1 MIIVARFLQ
10 KVKDGILEITGY
22 DAFCPVCGEPL
33 HFHGRCRRFVRTQTW
48 EQRIEMSIRVLY
60 CMSCCRFH
68 RELPDFL
75 APFKHFSLEMVANI
89 YDGIVKSRL
98 LMAARSFV
106 STSTTALSTAP
117 TGCTSQAAICSK
129 VWKPRTPT
137 KQKAT
142 TEGKVNTIPTVVV
155 FGKRQ
160 PPPALV
166 YAGFETA
173 AARTL
178 KVLP

>member
-10 KVKDGILEITGY
+10 NVKDGILEITGY

-75 APFKHFSLEMVANI
+75 APFKHFSLEMVSKI
-89 YDGIVKSRL
+89 YDGIVKKPAVDGSTIIRL
-98 LMAARSFV
+98 RYWVDWVLKY
-106 STSTTALSTAP
+106 
-117 TGCTSQAAICSK
+117 GAAILK
-129 VWKPRTPT
+129 RL
-137 KQKAT
+137 KA
-142 TEGKVNTIPTVVV
+142 EH
-155 FGKRQ
+155 
-160 PPPALV
+160 PALV
-166 YAGFETA
+166 TKYNADS
-173 AARTL
+173 TL
-178 KVLP
+178 DTLRYFVMFTVNAHEYKLTSSHSLSG